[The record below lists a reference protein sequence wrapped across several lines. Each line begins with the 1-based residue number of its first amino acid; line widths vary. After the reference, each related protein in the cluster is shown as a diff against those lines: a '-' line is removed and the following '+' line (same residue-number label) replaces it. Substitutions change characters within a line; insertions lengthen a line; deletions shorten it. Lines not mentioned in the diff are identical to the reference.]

1 MGSRPRM
8 ADANGFTDASS
19 GGLRWLGGEDDVGWH
34 GVRRAV
40 RARLYGG
47 AERASLEVRVGEA
60 IVKEKQG
67 ETLRGKLKTGVVRKS
82 GSV

>member
-1 MGSRPRM
+1 M

-19 GGLRWLGGEDDVGWH
+19 GGLRWLGGEDDVGCH

-40 RARLYGG
+40 RARPYSG

-67 ETLRGKLKTGVVRKS
+67 ETRVGRTREVFECEGT
-82 GSV
+82 

>member
-1 MGSRPRM
+1 ME
-8 ADANGFTDASS
+8 DANGFTDASS
-19 GGLRWLGGEDDVGWH
+19 GGLRWLGGEDDVGCH

-47 AERASLEVRVGEA
+47 AERASLEVRVGKA
-60 IVKEKQG
+60 MKEKQG